1 MAKQIVVLGAGYA
14 GLPAAKLAARRTGA
28 RVTLVNA
35 SDRFVERVRLHQ
47 LGSGQEL
54 RDRPLKELLSGTGV
68 RLVVDRAERID
79 AESRTVHLAASPE
92 PLRYD
97 ILIYAPGSGPDLA
110 SVPGAAEHAHGVTTR
125 EQAERL
131 LKRLPESRSVAV
143 VGGGL
148 TGIEAAAEIAESHPG
163 LEVRLI
169 TAERLGAA
177 LSRIGTAHLRRTF
190 ARLGVSVVERAP
202 VAEVRA
208 DGPVLAGGDRVAAD
222 TVVWTTGFSVPDL
235 ARRAGVETAGDGR
248 IAVDATMRS
257 LSHPEVYAVGD
268 AAALVSG
275 DGKRLRMS
283 CATGIPSGQH
293 AVRSIAAR
301 ESGRPAR
308 PLRFAYLQQCISLGR
323 EDGLIQ
329 FVRPDDSPRER
340 ILTGRA
346 AVLYKE
352 AIVRGAAY
360 TMRRPG
366 IPASL

>member
-1 MAKQIVVLGAGYA
+1 MEKQIVVLGAGYA
-14 GLPAAKLAARRTGA
+14 GLPAAKLAARRTGG

-54 RDRPLKELLSGTGV
+54 RDRPLKELLTGTGV
-68 RLVVDRAERID
+68 RLVVDRADRID
-79 AESRTVHLAASPE
+79 TENRTVHLAADPE
-92 PLRYD
+92 PLHYD
-97 ILIYAPGSGPDLA
+97 ILIYALGSGPDLA
-110 SVPGAAEHAHGVTTR
+110 SVPGAAEHAHGVTSQ

-131 LKRLPESRSVAV
+131 LKRLPETRSVAV

-163 LEVRLI
+163 LDVRLV
-169 TAERLGAA
+169 TAGRLGAA

-190 ARLGVSVVERAP
+190 ARLGVTVTERAP

-208 DGPVLAGGDRVAAD
+208 DGPVLASGEHIPAD
-222 TVVWTTGFSVPDL
+222 TTVWTTGFSVPDL
-235 ARRAGVETAGDGR
+235 ARRAGIEVAEDGR

-257 LSHPEVYAVGD
+257 LSHPEVYAAGD

-275 DGKRLRMS
+275 DGKRLRMA
-283 CATGIPSGQH
+283 CATGIPSAQH

-301 ESGRPAR
+301 ENGRQAR
-308 PLRFAYLQQCISLGR
+308 PLRFAFFQQCISLGR
-323 EDGLIQ
+323 QDGLIQ
-329 FVRPDDSPRER
+329 FVHTDDSPRER

-360 TMRRPG
+360 VMRRPG